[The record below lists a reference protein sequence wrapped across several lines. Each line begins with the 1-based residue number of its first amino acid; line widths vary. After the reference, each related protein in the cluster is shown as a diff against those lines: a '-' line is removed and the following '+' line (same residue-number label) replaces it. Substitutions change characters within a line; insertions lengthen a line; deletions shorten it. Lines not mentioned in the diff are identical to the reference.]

1 MRTLA
6 RSKVTKR
13 LLQDIVERLV
23 EVAHPEKIV
32 LFGSHAR
39 GDNRPDSD
47 VDLLVITPS
56 DEPRHVRARPM
67 YRALRDIRVPTDIV
81 VYTPDEVYDWSEV
94 RQALVTTALREGKVL
109 YEEPQRSS
117 TRLVAQSS

>member
-6 RSKVTKR
+6 RPRVTKR

-32 LFGSHAR
+32 LFGSRAR

-47 VDLLVITPS
+47 VDLLVIAPS
-56 DEPRHVRARPM
+56 DEPRHIRSREM
-67 YRALRDIRVPTDIV
+67 YAALSDIRVPTDIV
-81 VYTPDEVYDWSEV
+81 VYTPEEVYDWSEV
-94 RQALVTTALREGKVL
+94 WQALVTAALREGRVL
-109 YEEPQRSS
+109 YQE
-117 TRLVAQSS
+117 T

>member
-6 RSKVTKR
+6 RPRITKR

-32 LFGSHAR
+32 LFGSRAR

-47 VDLLVITPS
+47 VDLLVIAYS
-56 DEPRHVRARPM
+56 DQSRHIRSRPM
-67 YRALRDIRVPTDIV
+67 YKALRDILIPIDIV
-81 VYTPDEVYDWSEV
+81 VYTPEEVHDWSEV
-94 RQALVTTALREGKVL
+94 RQALVTTALREGIIL
-109 YEEPQRSS
+109 YEAPQGSS
-117 TRLVAQSS
+117 TGFIAKSS